1 MRPYLPLLIIVFACE
16 GCVHSWKASLPE
28 LDGELAIE
36 GLDAPVEII
45 RDHWGVPHIR
55 SETDHDVFF
64 ALGFVHAQDRLW
76 QMELNRRIGAGRL
89 AEIFGKR
96 ALKADRYLRTV
107 GFRARSAD
115 ALAALDPE
123 WMWML
128 EAYCEGVNA
137 YLATDPALPP
147 EFGLLKIEPEPFT
160 PLDGYTWIKLMAQS
174 LGADADFEE
183 FRVSMPE
190 ELDATLVEDLLEP
203 FPGGA
208 MIMPP
213 EGDGDGGPQA
223 GAAAPSA
230 GWLDERSST
239 GGPPAFLR
247 ELMPIGEPGLGSNNW
262 VIAGEN
268 TTTGAPLLANDPHLG
283 LQIPSVWY
291 LAHLDGD
298 KIHTVGATFPG
309 LPLVVIGHNEHLAW
323 GLTNVGPDVQD
334 LVIERFNANDPHLVM
349 VKGKYQ
355 PVGIRE
361 EIIQVKGGK
370 AVTLEVRE
378 TIHGPVMTEFYP
390 GVGEEVSLRWTALLP
405 EDDTAIA
412 FAKLNL
418 ARSVEEGYQAL
429 SRFVAPAQNIVLA
442 DTQGHIGWVAAG
454 LVPDRGEG
462 EDGNFPVPGWDGKHE
477 WEAWIPY
484 EEMPHSFDPARGW
497 IVTANNRPVGDD
509 YPYFLGDDWSSPYRA
524 QRISDLIVEKMP
536 LSAEDMAAIQADRYS
551 LMAEELMPAFRRAT
565 AKNADMEALVDGWD
579 GEMVE
584 DSVAVTIYQAWTN
597 QLPGLLVDDE
607 FGELADQARWRNS
620 TLLHRCI
627 GEGACRWCDDVTT
640 EDKSESCDDVADEA
654 LVDGLEFL
662 ASHFGDNP
670 SGWRWGDV
678 HVVAFDHQFGSVPI
692 IGKLLN
698 RHVSTGGGPYTAN
711 IAPFSF
717 KNPFHTAWGPSY
729 RQVLDPAD
737 WDRSTFIHTTG
748 QSGHPASEHYD
759 DFIPRWKGCRTI
771 PMVFSREAV
780 DAVQRHW
787 MLLTPQK

>member
-1 MRPYLPLLIIVFACE
+1 MLALVVCCQ
-16 GCVHSWKASLPE
+16 GCVHAWKASLPE
-28 LDGELAIE
+28 LDGEMAVE

-55 SETDHDVFF
+55 AETDHDVFY

-115 ALAALDPE
+115 ALANLDPE
-123 WMWML
+123 WMWLL

-137 YLATDPALPP
+137 YLATDPELPP
-147 EFGLLKIEPEPFT
+147 EFALLKIEPEPFT
-160 PLDGYTWIKLMAQS
+160 PVDGYTWVKLMAQS
-174 LGADADFEE
+174 LGEDAGFEE
-183 FRVSMPE
+183 LRASVPE
-190 ELDATLVEDLLEP
+190 ELDEALVDDLLTP

-208 MIMPP
+208 TIMPP
-213 EGDGDGGPQA
+213 QEPIPQ
-223 GAAAPSA
+223 GKPSEA
-230 GWLDERSST
+230 SST
-239 GGPPAFLR
+239 GWMDQRSQTNGPPAFLR
-247 ELMPIGEPGLGSNNW
+247 QLMPIGEPGLGSNNW
-262 VIAGEN
+262 VVSGEH
-268 TTTGAPLLANDPHLG
+268 TSTGAPLLANDPHLG

-298 KIHTVGATFPG
+298 KIHSVGATFPG

-349 VKGKYQ
+349 VEGKYE
-355 PVGIRE
+355 PVTVRE
-361 EIIQVKGGK
+361 EIIEVKGGK
-370 AVTLEVRE
+370 PVTLEVRE

-390 GVGEEVSLRWTALLP
+390 GVGEEVSLRWTALLDA
-405 EDDTAIA
+405 DDTAIA

-418 ARSVEEGYQAL
+418 AQSVEEGYEAL

-442 DTQGHIGWVAAG
+442 DTAGHIGWVAAG
-454 LVPDRGEG
+454 LVPHRAEG
-462 EDGNFPVPGWDGKHE
+462 DDGNRPVPGWDGEHE

-484 EEMPHSFDPARGW
+484 EEMPHVIDPPRGW
-497 IVTANNRPVGDD
+497 IVTANNKPVGDD
-509 YPYFLGDDWSSPYRA
+509 YPYFLGDDWSSPHRA
-524 QRISDLIVEKMP
+524 QRISDLIVERMP
-536 LSAEDMAAIQADRYS
+536 LTHEDMASIQADRYS
-551 LMAEELMPAFRRAT
+551 LMAEALMPAFRRAT
-565 AKNADMEALVDGWD
+565 AKKPDIDALVEGWD

-584 DSVAVTIYQAWTN
+584 DSVAVTIYQAWTTK
-597 QLPGLLVDDE
+597 LPGGLIDDE
-607 FGELADQARWRNS
+607 FGELADDYRWRNAG
-620 TLLHRCI
+620 LFQRCI
-627 GEGACRWCDDVTT
+627 ADDSCRWCDDITT
-640 EDKSESCDDVADEA
+640 EEVTESCDDVADGA
-654 LVDGLEFL
+654 LTAALEFL
-662 ASHFGDNP
+662 ETHFGDNR
-670 SGWRWGDV
+670 SHWRWGDV
-678 HVVAFDHQFGSVPI
+678 HEVAFDHQFGSVPI

-698 RHVSTGGGPYTAN
+698 RRTHTGGGPYTAN
-711 IAPFSF
+711 IAPYSFSR
-717 KNPFHTAWGPSY
+717 PFHTAWGPSY
-729 RQVLDPAD
+729 RQVLDPSD

-771 PMVFSREAV
+771 PMAFSPEAV

-787 MLLTPQK
+787 MLLTPKP